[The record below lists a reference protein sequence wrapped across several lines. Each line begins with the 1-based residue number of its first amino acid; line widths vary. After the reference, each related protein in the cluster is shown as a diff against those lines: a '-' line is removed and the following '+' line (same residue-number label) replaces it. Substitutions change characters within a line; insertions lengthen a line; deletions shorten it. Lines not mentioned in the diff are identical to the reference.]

1 MNSIKHIIITRAKFE
16 DNDLLR
22 KYLEISKKTYIS
34 SLHKQINKNF
44 ILCFLVNEK
53 NISNIKPF

>member
-1 MNSIKHIIITRAKFE
+1 MTNMNSIKHIIITRAKFE

-44 ILCFLVNEK
+44 ILCFFSK
-53 NISNIKPF
+53 